1 MEKAGAM
8 PAFLRLACRR
18 APSTTPGSNRPVT
31 GTIGELIEHRP

>member
-8 PAFLRLACRR
+8 PAFLRLACRP
-18 APSTTPGSNRPVT
+18 APSATPGSSGPVT